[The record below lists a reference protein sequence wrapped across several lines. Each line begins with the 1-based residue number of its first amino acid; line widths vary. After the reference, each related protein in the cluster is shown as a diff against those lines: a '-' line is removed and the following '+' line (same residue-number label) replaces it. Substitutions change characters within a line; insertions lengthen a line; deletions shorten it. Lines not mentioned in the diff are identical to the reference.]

1 MEVSMKRWSGGIGFC
16 GALVLACAAPLAQAS
31 AQAYQEV
38 QVTGGGGIKGKVVYS
53 GRVPTRMIVP
63 TKDLEV
69 CGEPR
74 EEPEVKL
81 GPDRGVQ
88 NSIVYLEGVKQG
100 KAWPAAAKAPTLDNK
115 DCLFQPHVQA
125 IPVGKLAV
133 LNSDPMLHNTH
144 GFYGRRSAFNI
155 ALPNRGQRIDVDL
168 PRTGQVRI
176 ECDAHGWMR
185 GWIYVVDNPYNVV
198 TGEDGTFV
206 ISDVPPGNYTLVA
219 DQAYT
224 GPVKVGVT
232 VKSGET
238 VEVPVELRAP
248 DRR

>member
-1 MEVSMKRWSGGIGFC
+1 MKLQCAAVGLLAGL
-16 GALVLACAAPLAQAS
+16 ALVSATPP
-31 AQAYQEV
+31 AQAYEEIP
-38 QVTGGGGIKGKVVYS
+38 VTGGASIKGKVVYN
-53 GRVPTRMIVP
+53 GRVPTRMVVP

-69 CGEPR
+69 CGQPR

-81 GPDRGVQ
+81 GPGRAVQ

-115 DCLFQPHVQA
+115 DCLFQPHIQA
-125 IPVGKLAV
+125 IPVGKLGV

-155 ALPNRGQRIDVDL
+155 ALPHQGQRIDVDL

-185 GWIYVVDNPYNVV
+185 GWIYVVDSPYYMV
-198 TGEDGTFV
+198 TGEDGTFL
-206 ISDVPPGNYTLVA
+206 ISDVPAGKYTLVA

-224 GPVKVGVT
+224 GPVNVEVT

-238 VEVPVELRAP
+238 VEVPIELRQP

>member
-1 MEVSMKRWSGGIGFC
+1 MKRWSGGITFL
-16 GALVLACAAPLAQAS
+16 GALAVACAAPLAQAS

-38 QVTGGGGIKGKVVYS
+38 RVTGGASIKGKVVYT
-53 GRVPTRMIVP
+53 GRVPTRMVVP

-69 CGEPR
+69 CGPPR

-81 GPDRGVQ
+81 GPGGVVQ
-88 NSIVYLEGVKQG
+88 NSIVYLEGVKEG

-115 DCLFQPHVQA
+115 DCLFQPHIQA
-125 IPVGKLAV
+125 IPVGKLSI

-155 ALPNRGQRIDVDL
+155 ALPNQSQRIDVDL

-185 GWIYVVDNPYNVV
+185 GWVYVVDNPYYMV
-198 TGEDGTFV
+198 TAEDGTFV
-206 ISDVPPGNYTLVA
+206 ISDVPPGKYTLVA

-224 GPVKVGVT
+224 GPVKVEVT

-238 VEVPVELRAP
+238 VEVPVELRQP

>member
-1 MEVSMKRWSGGIGFC
+1 MNHWYVGIGLL
-16 GALVLACAAPLAQAS
+16 GALAVAS
-31 AQAYQEV
+31 VTVPTHAYQEIHV
-38 QVTGGGGIKGKVVYS
+38 SGGGTVKGKVVYN

-63 TKDLEV
+63 TKDIEV
-69 CGEPR
+69 CGQPR
-74 EEPEVKL
+74 EEPEVRL

-88 NSIVYLEGVKQG
+88 DGIVYLEGVAQG

-115 DCLFQPHVQA
+115 ACIFQPHVQA
-125 IPVGKLAV
+125 IPAGKLSV

-155 ALPNRGQRIDVDL
+155 ALPNQGQRIDVDL

-185 GWIYVVDNPYNVV
+185 GWVYVVDNPYYAL
-198 TGEDGTFV
+198 TGADGMFT

-219 DQAYT
+219 NQSYT
-224 GPVKVGVT
+224 GPVKAAVT
-232 VKSGET
+232 VKRGET
-238 VEVPVELRAP
+238 VEVPVELQSPTR
-248 DRR
+248 